1 MEWFSEH
8 AWETWLAVAVLLG
21 VAEMFSLDLVL
32 AMLALGAVVG
42 MVLAFADVAV
52 WVQVLGAAAAATAAL
67 TLARPSM
74 VKRLHGGPEL
84 TLGHSKLVGQQA
96 VVTQA
101 VSGLEVGRIRLAG
114 EVWTAVPYD
123 ETATIPVGETVEVM
137 EIRGATAVVYPVAR
151 LES

>member
-1 MEWFSEH
+1 MEWFREH
-8 AWETWLAVAVLLG
+8 AWETWLAIAVLLG

-52 WVQVLGAAAAATAAL
+52 WIQVLGAGAAATAAL

-84 TLGHSKLVGQQA
+84 TLGHSKLVGHQA
-96 VVTQA
+96 VVTQE

-123 ETATIPVGETVEVM
+123 ETATIAVGETVEVM

>member
-42 MVLAFADVAV
+42 MVLALADVAV
-52 WVQVLGAAAAATAAL
+52 WIQVLGAATAATAAL
-67 TLARPSM
+67 ALARPSM

-84 TLGHSKLVGQQA
+84 TLGHGKLIGQQA
-96 VVTQA
+96 LVTEEI
-101 VSGLEVGRIRLAG
+101 SGLQVGRIRLAG

-123 ETATIPVGETVEVM
+123 ETATIPVGEAVEVL